1 MNEVEVKVEAREAL
15 LRGRALRKTYGRTD
29 ALRGASLDVN
39 AGEIVA
45 ITGPSGSGKST
56 MLHCLAGLVLPD
68 SGSVTFDGQRI
79 GDQSADDRTRL
90 RRREFGLVLQFG
102 QLVPELSA
110 VENVA
115 LPLLL
120 ESRGRA
126 SARSAALHWLEK
138 LGVMDVADA
147 RPPEMS
153 GGEAQRVAIAR
164 ALVTSPRIVFA
175 DEPTGALDTVSGERA
190 LDALVGAARESG
202 AALLLVTHDNRV
214 AAVADREVVLRDGVT
229 DPVGADR

>member
-1 MNEVEVKVEAREAL
+1 L
-15 LRGRALRKTYGRTD
+15 SGRALRKAFGRTE
-29 ALRGASLDVN
+29 ALRGASLDVS

-56 MLHCLAGLVLPD
+56 LLHCLAGLVLPD

-79 GDQSADDRTRL
+79 GDLKPDDRTRL

-102 QLVPELSA
+102 QLVPELTA

-120 ESRGRA
+120 ESRKRE
-126 SARSAALHWLEK
+126 SARAAAVHWLER
-138 LGVMDVADA
+138 LRVGDVADA

-164 ALVTSPRIVFA
+164 ALVTSPQVAFA
-175 DEPTGALDTVSGERA
+175 DEPTGALDTVSGEAA
-190 LDALVGAARESG
+190 LDALVGATRDTG
-202 AALLLVTHDNRV
+202 AALVLVTHDNRV
-214 AAVADREVVLRDGVT
+214 AAVADREVTLRDGVT
-229 DPVGADR
+229 DPVGAER